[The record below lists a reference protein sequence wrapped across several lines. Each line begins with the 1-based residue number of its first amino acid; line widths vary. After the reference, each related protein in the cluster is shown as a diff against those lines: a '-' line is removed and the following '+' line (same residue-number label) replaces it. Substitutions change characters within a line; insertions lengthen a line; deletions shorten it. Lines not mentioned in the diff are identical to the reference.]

1 MRHEFQLAI
10 IQRLIAATKAK
21 KLVWK
26 DEDEHGWF
34 TAPVGDDGAQI
45 VFRMLYFEA
54 TNQIGADPAMFEFS
68 MPGMN
73 GKFAFGTMGAN
84 LLFDLLEAAF
94 PEKWN
99 QHDNNYALEFLD
111 KIIG

>member
-1 MRHEFQLAI
+1 
-10 IQRLIAATKAK
+10 
-21 KLVWK
+21 
-26 DEDEHGWF
+26 
-34 TAPVGDDGAQI
+34 
-45 VFRMLYFEA
+45 MLYFEA

-73 GKFAFGTMGAN
+73 GKFAFGTEGAN
-84 LLFDLLEAAF
+84 LFFDLLEAAF

-99 QHDNNYALEFLD
+99 QHDNNYALQFLD